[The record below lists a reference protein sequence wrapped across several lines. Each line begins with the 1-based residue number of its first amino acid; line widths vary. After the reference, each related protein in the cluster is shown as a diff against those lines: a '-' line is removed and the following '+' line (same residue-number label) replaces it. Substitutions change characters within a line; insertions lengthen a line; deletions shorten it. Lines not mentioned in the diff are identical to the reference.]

1 MSSQLPLKADIAQY
15 GRHFAFVP
23 TRDSCTAAKRL
34 NSITPFLRKKEGS
47 INLSGFDFPTTL
59 SFRLSSTL
67 SEQKKQTDAQR
78 DFNFQCNR
86 NGRNDL
92 LLRPILSLY
101 ERMERQF
108 RKLARVSGTEIALHR
123 WRFPPTKSRPK
134 AALQFNPDD
143 SGSRRHQCW
152 L

>member
-1 MSSQLPLKADIAQY
+1 MWRLR
-15 GRHFAFVP
+15 RHVRNVP

-92 LLRPILSLY
+92 LLRRFMRGWNGSLGSSPG
-101 ERMERQF
+101 F
-108 RKLARVSGTEIALHR
+108 RGQK
-123 WRFPPTKSRPK
+123 
-134 AALQFNPDD
+134 
-143 SGSRRHQCW
+143 
-152 L
+152 